1 MATYVI
7 YSDATDGQIASSSTV
22 YATAQAGSSLSAG
35 TSAVDCY
42 LGQWKN
48 GSTYTIWEAFLSFDT
63 SVIGGGESVDS
74 VTLRITPDDAS
85 AGNIGNIE
93 ARAVDWGSSLTTA
106 DWVAATSLSS
116 LPLRATLAT
125 GSLSNGTGAD
135 FTSESGFVTNTAN
148 PVRLVLC
155 TAQVAAGTTP
165 TTYQGAAFYSAD
177 QSGTTSDPKLTIVT
191 TVVTAKSA
199 SDTIGVSDSGAQ
211 DLTLVGPG
219 STTTIVSS
227 AFTGTNGT
235 LLNTYD
241 TAWSRLSGTGELL
254 EIQSNKLTVR
264 NNGAVSAQYER
275 SETFTDGKIQ
285 AVMTAATGGYAHL
298 DIRKSSTSYYALFA
312 DNGGY
317 YAAGRLVISKYPA
330 GTDLGYVDGAWVSG
344 DTVAFEAVGSEL
356 RAVVNGEVRL
366 RVTDTSYASGN
377 TAIGI
382 NASAVNQG
390 VIMDDLLIQS
400 YATTGERVVVSE
412 SASKTVASGVSASDT
427 ASVADSASKSEAVV
441 DKSASDTATVADS
454 AALMWTITPITGTPG
469 SAPTQY
475 GTRQT
480 VQTGDVQ
487 NAPEGFVECDSGK
500 LIFGYNPSAAHAGSG
515 SVAIRTATNEAAA
528 NAGTF
533 SSPTT
538 LLAED
543 SSYYYGFAGLTKI
556 REGAHAG
563 RVWLAAAKATLPQG
577 THLSMLFM
585 YSDDEGATWSSP
597 ILPADIFTGWLNVTA
612 APIWEIPGTSG
623 QHLVIGLQGTTSPET
638 LYSWCKLLESTD
650 GGATWAAGSTIQS
663 FTANT
668 VYGEPNI
675 TAVTL
680 ANGSVQHL
688 CVYNAW
694 ESIGG
699 THTILARTS
708 TDGCATWSSPTTL
721 LTGYGGAPAII
732 QATDGAVMLL
742 TRSTV
747 ADPNRTYWARSTD
760 YGATFTVLGLLEAT
774 GNMRYGQ
781 WQNLASGRL
790 GLCYGTETN
799 NGLSAAVYW
808 KTFTVNPATVGRG
821 QDTITVSDSAA
832 VTVGVGAITKTASD
846 GFNVTD
852 TSGGLAV
859 TVNIRP
865 TGASDLAIEGFTVA
879 DASTTTTTLVGVSAS
894 DVFYFTDASGTG
906 VPSINRRP
914 YWWLHR
920 KRVSS

>member
-1 MATYVI
+1 MSTYVI
-7 YSDATDGQIASSSTV
+7 YSDATDGQVASSSTV

-85 AGNIGNIE
+85 AGDIGNIE
-93 ARAVDWGSSLTTA
+93 ARATDWGASLTTA

-116 LPLRATLAT
+116 LPLRAALAT
-125 GSLSNGTGAD
+125 GSLVNGTAAD
-135 FTSESGFVTNTAN
+135 FTSESGFITNTAN

-155 TAQVAAGTTP
+155 TSQVAAGTTP

-177 QSGTTSDPKLTIVT
+177 QTGTTNDPKLTIVT
-191 TVVTAKSA
+191 TSVTAKSG
-199 SDTIGVSDSGAQ
+199 SDTVSVSDSGAQ

-219 STTTIVSS
+219 STSTIVSS
-227 AFTGTNGT
+227 AFTGSNGT
-235 LLNTYD
+235 LLNAYD
-241 TAWSRLSGTGELL
+241 SAWSRLSGAGEQM

-264 NNGAVSAQYER
+264 NNGSVSAQYER
-275 SETFTDGKIQ
+275 SETFTDGRMQ
-285 AVMTAATGGYAHL
+285 AVMTTATGGYAHL
-298 DIRKSSTSYYALFA
+298 DIRKSGTSYYALFA

-317 YAAGRLVISKYPA
+317 YATGRLVISKYPA

-344 DTVAFEAVGSEL
+344 DTVAFEAVGPEL
-356 RAVVNGEVRL
+356 RAIVNGEVKL
-366 RVTDTSYASGN
+366 RVTDTSYTSGN

-390 VIMDDLLIQS
+390 VIMDDLLIEKYS
-400 YATTGERVVVSE
+400 TAAERAVVSE
-412 SASKTVASGVSASDT
+412 SATKTVTTDLSASDT
-427 ASVADSASKSEAVV
+427 ATVAESASAAEAVV
-441 DKSASDTATVADS
+441 DKSASDTATFADS
-454 AALMWTITPITGTPG
+454 AALMWTITPISGAPG
-469 SAPTQY
+469 SDPTQY

-543 SSYYYGFAGLTKI
+543 SSYYYGFVGLTKI

-563 RVWLAAAKATLPQG
+563 RVWLAAAKATIPQG
-577 THLSMLFM
+577 THISMLFM
-585 YSDDEGATWSSP
+585 YSDDEGVTWSSP

-612 APIWEIPGTSG
+612 APITEITGSGG

-638 LYSWCKLLESTD
+638 LYSWLKLLESTD
-650 GGATWAAGSTIQS
+650 GGATWSAGSTIASLQS
-663 FTANT
+663 N
-668 VYGEPNI
+668 VVLGEPNI
-675 TAVTL
+675 TPVTL
-680 ANGSVQHL
+680 PNGQIRYL
-688 CVYNAW
+688 CVYNSWNAI
-694 ESIGG
+694 SGQHHIR
-699 THTILARTS
+699 ARTS
-708 TDGCATWSSPTTL
+708 DDECATWSSEYTL

-781 WQNLASGRL
+781 WQNLASGGL

-808 KTFTVNPATVGRG
+808 KTFTVNAAVAGRG
-821 QDTITVSDSAA
+821 QEYVTGTESANA
-832 VTVGVGAITKTASD
+832 TVGVGAISKSSSDSASVAEASNLIV
-846 GFNVTD
+846 GLYKSAFD
-852 TSGGLAV
+852 TV
-859 TVNIRP
+859 TV
-865 TGASDLAIEGFTVA
+865 
-879 DASTTTTTLVGVSAS
+879 
-894 DVFYFTDASGTG
+894 TDASGFTPIDPPPPPDPIPG
-906 VPSINRRP
+906 VVLAGDPGLYFDSAIDAELLFDCMEP
-914 YWWLHR
+914 A
-920 KRVSS
+920 